1 MRHAGPAL
9 AVLLL
14 AGVQA
19 MAAGGAHP
27 VGIGHLTG
35 TRLAAATHPPSA
47 EHECYSAAQ
56 TRREIAAHKLAEPF
70 GLLLGAANRFQA
82 EALGVRL
89 CRHKEQYIYEI
100 SLLRNTGRVVHV
112 FTNAVTGQIL
122 SVKNAK

>member
-9 AVLLL
+9 AVFLL
-14 AGVQA
+14 AGVHA
-19 MAAGGAHP
+19 MAAGSGHP
-27 VGIGHLTG
+27 VGTTHLSG
-35 TRLAAATHPPSA
+35 ARLAAATHPTQP

-70 GLLLGAANRFQA
+70 GLLVGAASRFQA
-82 EALGVRL
+82 EALGVKL

-100 SLLRNTGRVVHV
+100 SLLRTSGRVVHV

>member
-14 AGVQA
+14 ASVQA
-19 MAAGGAHP
+19 LAAGGARS
-27 VGIGHLTG
+27 VGSGHFAG
-35 TRLAAATHPPSA
+35 TRLAAAAHPPQP

-56 TRREIAAHKLAEPF
+56 TRREIAVHKLAEPF
-70 GLLLGAANRFQA
+70 ALLAGAANRFQA
-82 EALGVRL
+82 EALGVKL

-100 SLLRNTGRVVHV
+100 NLLRTNGRVIHV
-112 FTNAVTGQIL
+112 FTNAVTGQIF